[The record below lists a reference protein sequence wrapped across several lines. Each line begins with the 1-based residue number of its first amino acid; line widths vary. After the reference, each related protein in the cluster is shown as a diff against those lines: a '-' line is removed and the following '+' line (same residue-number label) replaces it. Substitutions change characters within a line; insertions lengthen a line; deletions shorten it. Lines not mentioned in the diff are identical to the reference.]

1 MGEATLI
8 EEHRRLFAPRLWL
21 PAAAILFAALWGWRE
36 LAIRAA
42 KETIASR
49 DAEIRRLAVDIT
61 RLADQVAR
69 LNFEMTVLA
78 MPGTKAFIVASPGNG
93 SARVFVNR
101 QGQGLAI
108 IDNLPENAA
117 EKSYELSVARSDQ
130 PKPQSVTIFDMPVA
144 GAKTIQLEHLPALSV
159 IKNFSVTT
167 ATTR

>member
-21 PAAAILFAALWGWRE
+21 AAAAILFAALWGWRE

-42 KETIASR
+42 KEIIASR
-49 DAEIRRLAVDIT
+49 DAEIRRLAVDNT
-61 RLADQVAR
+61 RLADQLAR

-78 MPGTKAFIVASPGNG
+78 MPGTKAFIVTAPGNG

-117 EKSYELSVARSDQ
+117 EKSYELWVARSDQ
-130 PKPQSVTIFDMPVA
+130 PKPQSVTVFDMPVA